1 MKGGGWGIHNDV
13 TVAGDPGGAATG
25 DVVARDGDGVPW
37 PYPGRGD
44 GTFAGRQR
52 IGGGRQTYT
61 HLIGAGDAD
70 GDGRADPLGLGA
82 RSGVWLYRGTGDWR
96 APFQGRQ
103 ATAGLTAPASTGLPA
118 T

>member
-1 MKGGGWGIHNDV
+1 MKVGGGWGIHNDV
-13 TVAGDPGGAATG
+13 TVAGDLDGAPTG

-61 HLIGAGDAD
+61 HLIGAGTRTVTGGPIRSAS
-70 GDGRADPLGLGA
+70 GPGAACGCTAAPATGA
-82 RSGVWLYRGTGDWR
+82 RRSR
-96 APFQGRQ
+96 AARPR
-103 ATAGLTAPASTGLPA
+103 PI
-118 T
+118 